1 MKKTDLT
8 TFREELL
15 ATGGYKTPADRKAA
29 TRHKPSGLITTRFS
43 FAVSRVFPMCAV
55 YEALGRLN
63 TDKWAEFC
71 FSTVTMPE
79 SLGMNVELE
88 GWQDRA
94 AYKGPVVYLCN
105 HMSTYE
111 TILLPPVLLTYGPFN
126 VVAKASLTH
135 LPFLGKAA
143 AHMGL
148 VGIGR
153 KNPKA
158 DLLAL
163 FDIGSKRIAEG
174 SSFLIFPQGTRQAV
188 FERRHF
194 SSIGAKLAEKAGVP
208 IVPLAIDSRCMPTRE
223 KGLLSKVFKDFG
235 TVDTSYDI
243 RLAAGPVIPCGK
255 SRDMH
260 EACFDW
266 IAGKLE
272 SWGMPTNR
280 DK

>member
-15 ATGGYKTPADRKAA
+15 ATGGYKTPVERRAA
-29 TRHKPSGLITTRFS
+29 SRHKPSALVTTRFS

-111 TILLPPVLLTYGPFN
+111 TILLPPVLLTYGPFS
-126 VVAKASLTH
+126 VVAKASLAH

-163 FDIGSKRIAEG
+163 FDVGSKRIAEG

-223 KGLLSKVFKDFG
+223 KGLLSKIFKDFG

-266 IAGKLE
+266 IADKLE
-272 SWGMPTNR
+272 SWGLPTNR

>member
-43 FAVSRVFPMCAV
+43 FAISRVFPMCAV

>member
-1 MKKTDLT
+1 MVKTDLK

-15 ATGGYKTPADRKAA
+15 ATGGYSTPDGRRAPR
-29 TRHKPSGLITTRFS
+29 RHRPGALVTARFS
-43 FAVSRVFPMCAV
+43 FAVARVFPFCAV
-55 YEALGRLN
+55 YEALGRLD
-63 TDKWAEFC
+63 TEKWAEFC

-79 SLGMNVELE
+79 SLGMNVTLE
-88 GWQDRA
+88 GWGDRA
-94 AYKGPVVYLCN
+94 AYKGPVMYLCN

-111 TILLPPVLLTYGPFN
+111 TIMLPPVLLTYGPFC
-126 VVAKASLTH
+126 VVAKASLAH
-135 LPFLGKAA
+135 LPFLERAA

-148 VGIGR
+148 VPIGR
-153 KNPKA
+153 KNPKE

-163 FDIGSKRIAEG
+163 FDVGVKRIGEG
-174 SSFLIFPQGTRQAV
+174 ASFLIFPQGTRQKV

-208 IVPLAIDSRCMPTRE
+208 IVPLAVDSRCMPTRE

-235 TVDTSYDI
+235 TVDTSRDI

-255 SRDMH
+255 SRIMH

-266 IAGKLE
+266 IATKLE
-272 SWGMPTNR
+272 EWGIPTDR
-280 DK
+280 ER

>member
-94 AYKGPVVYLCN
+94 ACKGPVVYLCN

>member
-43 FAVSRVFPMCAV
+43 FAISRVFPMCAV

-126 VVAKASLTH
+126 VVAKASLAH
-135 LPFLGKAA
+135 LPFSARLPPTW
-143 AHMGL
+143 GL
-148 VGIGR
+148 S
-153 KNPKA
+153 A
-158 DLLAL
+158 
-163 FDIGSKRIAEG
+163 
-174 SSFLIFPQGTRQAV
+174 
-188 FERRHF
+188 
-194 SSIGAKLAEKAGVP
+194 
-208 IVPLAIDSRCMPTRE
+208 
-223 KGLLSKVFKDFG
+223 
-235 TVDTSYDI
+235 
-243 RLAAGPVIPCGK
+243 
-255 SRDMH
+255 
-260 EACFDW
+260 
-266 IAGKLE
+266 
-272 SWGMPTNR
+272 
-280 DK
+280 

>member
-126 VVAKASLTH
+126 VVAKASLAH

>member
-272 SWGMPTNR
+272 SWGLPTNR

>member
-55 YEALGRLN
+55 YEAFGRLN

>member
-111 TILLPPVLLTYGPFN
+111 TIFLPPVLLTYGPFN

-272 SWGMPTNR
+272 SWGLPTNR

>member
-126 VVAKASLTH
+126 VVAKASLAH

-272 SWGMPTNR
+272 SWGLPTNR